1 MKSQQRYVM
10 RDQVKDRVVSI
21 MAHEVPQ
28 YGAEGD
34 VPERSVRLLL
44 VGLVAAYAAALTL
57 SGPLGG

>member
-1 MKSQQRYVM
+1 MKSQRRFVM
-10 RDQVKDRVVSI
+10 CDQVNDRVVSL
-21 MAHEVPQ
+21 MAHELPR
-28 YGAEGD
+28 YGADGD